1 MRVGILAFTLVPG
14 ISRAMSRAVRGT
26 RATVETQLIQLFI
39 FVVFFPALAVRP
51 LAEAARSGAVDRSFV
66 LLRPFLRN
74 KFIGSHLET
83 GPPSTQASQVRLA
96 AHLNLRN
103 LQ

>member
-1 MRVGILAFTLVPG
+1 M
-14 ISRAMSRAVRGT
+14 
-26 RATVETQLIQLFI
+26 ETQLIQLFI
-39 FVVFFPALAVRP
+39 FVVFLLALAVRP
-51 LAEAARSGAVDRSFV
+51 LAEASWPSAVDTAFV
-66 LLRPFLRN
+66 FLRPFLRN

>member
-1 MRVGILAFTLVPG
+1 MERQFV
-14 ISRAMSRAVRGT
+14 
-26 RATVETQLIQLFI
+26 QLLI
-39 FVVFFPALAVRP
+39 FVVFFAALAMRP
-51 LAEAARSGAVDRSFV
+51 LAEALGSGTVDRSLIF
-66 LLRPFLRN
+66 LRPFLRN